1 MLHEK
6 SVSEMKGVFSAIF
19 TPFDSSNEI
28 NFDALSSI
36 AEYQLQHGLNGFYA
50 TGTTGEGLLLSSKER
65 TSVIRHLVDCFGD
78 RATVVA
84 HVGHPSTD
92 VAVSLARAA
101 AEAGADW
108 ISSVAPIY
116 YGTTYEGLVRHYSA
130 ISNAT
135 DLPFMAYSLG
145 GVIDPVRDA
154 ALFELKNIC
163 GLKYTGANFFSVQQL
178 RRRIERPVAM
188 MSGFDEQFVAGQSFG
203 FDGGIGSTYNFG
215 PQFYSAIYE
224 NYQAGKIDK
233 AAQLQSQI
241 NLVTDLMIQYE
252 NRSYWKSIMR
262 YIGFDCGG
270 FRLPYGPIS
279 DSEYESFAER
289 LDTLGVL
296 ERNDGK

>member
-6 SVSEMKGVFSAIF
+6 SVSEMKGALSAIF

-101 AEAGADW
+101 AGAGADW

-154 ALFELKNIC
+154 DLFELKNIC
-163 GLKYTGANFFSVQQL
+163 ALKYTGANFFSVQQL

-188 MSGFDEQFVAGQSFG
+188 MSGFERMRVNPTHFNNDPTRGSRPFNRDREGFVLAEGSWMMILEELEHANSRG
-203 FDGGIGSTYNFG
+203 ALIYGEVLGYGSTCDAYHRV
-215 PQFYSAIYE
+215 AI
-224 NYQAGKIDK
+224 
-233 AAQLQSQI
+233 
-241 NLVTDLMIQYE
+241 M
-252 NRSYWKSIMR
+252 
-262 YIGFDCGG
+262 
-270 FRLPYGPIS
+270 P
-279 DSEYESFAER
+279 
-289 LDTLGVL
+289 
-296 ERNDGK
+296 DGKQSTRAMRLALKDAKINKEQKS

>member
-1 MLHEK
+1 MLHEN
-6 SVSEMKGVFSAIF
+6 SVSEMRGALSAIF

-28 NFDALSSI
+28 NFDALSAI
-36 AEYQLQHGLNGFYA
+36 AEYQLSHGLRGFYA
-50 TGTTGEGLLLSSKER
+50 TGTTGEGLLLSSGER
-65 TSVIRHLVDCFGD
+65 TSVVRHLVEHFGD

-92 VAVSLARAA
+92 VSVGLARAA
-101 AEAGADW
+101 AKAGADW

-154 ALFELKNIC
+154 ALFKLKNVC
-163 GLKYTGANFFSVQQL
+163 GLKYTGSNFFSVQQL
-178 RRRIERPVAM
+178 RRRIERPVAI

-215 PQFYSAIYE
+215 PQFYSSIYE
-224 NYQAGKIDK
+224 DYRAGEIAK
-233 AAQLQSQI
+233 AAQSQSQI

-262 YIGFDCGG
+262 YIGFDCGS

-279 DSEYESFAER
+279 ESQYEAFAEK
-289 LDTLGVL
+289 LDALGVL